1 MQCVDGGISKYWISN
16 GGLLVLVGAVDDLVV
31 DSARVNEGNWLSFL
45 HGIVRRVARPP
56 VSEVPGS
63 DNSVNEK
70 RHHTDL

>member
-16 GGLLVLVGAVDDLVV
+16 GGLLVLVGAVDDTVV
-31 DSARVNEGNWLSFL
+31 NNERKMGGIGFCFL

-63 DNSVNEK
+63 DNSVNE
-70 RHHTDL
+70 